1 VKVRGRG
8 IHNEGVAKMSKNIL
22 VVDDDPSN
30 LKFVSHVLRKDGHE
44 VTEAKDGVE
53 AIELIGNSRF
63 DLVVSD
69 IHMPRLDGV
78 GLAIHLRSRTSIPI
92 ILMTAVPFELT
103 QTLEL
108 PCLSKPFSMD
118 DLRAEI
124 QRVLFER

>member
-1 VKVRGRG
+1 
-8 IHNEGVAKMSKNIL
+8 MSNIL

-44 VTEAKDGVE
+44 VTEARDGVE